1 MTTLADKSLL
11 SGGDNKPQCLKHLDD
26 SEEPEWNL
34 SQHHV
39 AKDLWEKIK
48 LLMQGTSLTKQ
59 ERECKLYDEFD
70 KFTYKKGECCYIEY
84 Y

>member
-1 MTTLADKSLL
+1 EINALV
-11 SGGDNKPQCLKHLDD
+11 
-26 SEEPEWNL
+26 

-59 ERECKLYDEFD
+59 ERECKLAELIGKHEADQYW
-70 KFTYKKGECCYIEY
+70 
-84 Y
+84 